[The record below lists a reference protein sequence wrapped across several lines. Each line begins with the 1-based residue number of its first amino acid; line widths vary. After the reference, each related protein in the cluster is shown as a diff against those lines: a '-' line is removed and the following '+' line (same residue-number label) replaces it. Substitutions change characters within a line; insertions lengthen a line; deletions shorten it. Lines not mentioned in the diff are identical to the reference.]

1 VNDFDATSR
10 SARNSVVEHPFFRVP
25 MLTRVSCEHCLFS
38 CLWTDDP
45 KGFLSD
51 ACLKPSACE
60 ARCRMQVMG
69 TRPGSVRRNIP
80 SVHEGVLLRPAA
92 ATVR

>member
-1 VNDFDATSR
+1 
-10 SARNSVVEHPFFRVP
+10 
-25 MLTRVSCEHCLFS
+25 MLTRVSCERCLFS

-51 ACLKPSACE
+51 ACLTPDACE
-60 ARCRMQVMG
+60 ARCRRQVTG
-69 TRPGSVRRNIP
+69 IRSGSVTRKIP
-80 SVHEGVLLRPAA
+80 SAHHGVLLRPVA

>member
-1 VNDFDATSR
+1 
-10 SARNSVVEHPFFRVP
+10 
-25 MLTRVSCEHCLFS
+25 MLTRVSCERCLFS

-51 ACLKPSACE
+51 ACLRRSACE
-60 ARCRMQVMG
+60 ARCRKLVTG
-69 TRPGSVRRNIP
+69 TRPGSVARKMP

-92 ATVR
+92 ASVR